1 MPLPSGPR
9 PQTAALPSFSKGA
22 SGSIREIDELRQ
34 CNYNVSTRY
43 EMVKTLKKVG
53 NSYALP
59 VDKSMMEAL
68 NISPGTPLMVTIHE
82 GVLTVVAAN
91 IGFSDDEIDEFFAD
105 IRPKYDKMLKNLAK

>member
-1 MPLPSGPR
+1 
-9 PQTAALPSFSKGA
+9 
-22 SGSIREIDELRQ
+22 
-34 CNYNVSTRY
+34 
-43 EMVKTLKKVG
+43 MVKTLKKVG

-68 NISPGTPLMVTIHE
+68 NISPDTPLMVTIHE